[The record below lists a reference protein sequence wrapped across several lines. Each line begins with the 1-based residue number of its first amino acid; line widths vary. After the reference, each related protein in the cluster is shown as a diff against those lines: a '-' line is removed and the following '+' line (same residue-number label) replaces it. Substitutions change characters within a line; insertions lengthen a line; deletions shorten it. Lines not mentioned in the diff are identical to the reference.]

1 MTFPAYDFKIVGSR
15 GNADVISEKSSDW
28 LIVRRFGE
36 PDWLVDWLVDFIG
49 GLGDRFRDFL
59 LTTVFQVIF
68 KVQSWIESLVL
79 KMIFD

>member
-36 PDWLVDWLVDFIG
+36 LDWLVDFIG

-68 KVQSWIESLVL
+68 KV
-79 KMIFD
+79 